1 MNEAPFLT
9 AAEIAHKVTD
19 GSLAAT
25 AVIETTLERIARHDK
40 VLNSFTAIAADRA
53 RARAASIDAARRA
66 GQRVGPLAGVPFA
79 VKNLIDIAG
88 LPTVAGSRINRSH
101 PPATRVTSWGLWQGP
116 SCEFSVV
123 KP

>member
-1 MNEAPFLT
+1 MARRHQAAPDDHLRPRQHRAGVQAARRGGARAGVPRMSDAPFLT

-19 GSLAAT
+19 GSLAALD
-25 AVIETTLERIARHDK
+25 VIETTLERIARHDK

-53 RARAASIDAARRA
+53 RARAATIDAAHRA

-88 LPTVAGSRINRSH
+88 
-101 PPATRVTSWGLWQGP
+101 
-116 SCEFSVV
+116 
-123 KP
+123 